1 MLDRRSFLAFAGAL
15 AAGRTLGRRGGD
27 TLDRLVDSLGDAPVK
42 KLRGIGV
49 QLYTVRDE
57 MKKDVAATLAH
68 VAKIGY
74 KEVELA
80 GLFDKTPAEF
90 KKLLDDNGLRAP
102 SAHMGIG
109 TPDEWAK
116 SLDAAKTLGCEYV
129 TVPWIDE
136 KQRQSIDDY
145 KKIAEGFNKAAEQ
158 ANAAGLL
165 FAYHNHDFELKPMG
179 GEVPLDVIYASTDP
193 KLVNFEMDIYWM
205 VHGGADPLAFL
216 KKHSGRIVMV
226 HAKDAT
232 AAPDHKMVDVGKGT
246 IPFKKI
252 LPGFLDDAPK
262 NDKPK
267 HVFVEHDQPADPWAS
282 ITYSYNT
289 LSKLLG
295 VQNATA

>member
-15 AAGRTLGRRGGD
+15 AAGRTLGRSGGD
-27 TLDRLVDSLGDAPVK
+27 TLDRLVDSLGAPAK

-165 FAYHNHDFELKPMG
+165 FAYHNHDFELQPMEG
-179 GEVPLDVIYASTDP
+179 KLPLDVLYSSTDP
-193 KLVNFEMDIYWM
+193 SLVNFEMDIYWM
-205 VHGGADPLAFL
+205 IHGNADPMQFL
-216 KKHSGRIVMV
+216 SKYPGRIVMV

-232 AAPDHKMVDVGKGT
+232 AAPEHKMVDVGRGT
-246 IPFKKI
+246 IDFKKI
-252 LPGFLDDAPK
+252 LHAFLENGGDTG
-262 NDKPK
+262 KPK

-282 ITYSYNT
+282 VAYSFST
-289 LSKLLG
+289 LKKI
-295 VQNATA
+295 V